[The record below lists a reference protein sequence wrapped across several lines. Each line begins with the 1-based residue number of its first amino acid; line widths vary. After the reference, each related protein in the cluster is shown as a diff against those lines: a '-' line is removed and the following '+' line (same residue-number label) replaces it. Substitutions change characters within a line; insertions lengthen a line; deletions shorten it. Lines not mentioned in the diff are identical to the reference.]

1 MRATQVMKGTS
12 IMDWK
17 TFIVDMTGALVW
29 PFVFVAVLIAF
40 RHILRNIAERLLS
53 FRFRDFE
60 FAFGNQAGKIAE
72 NIEPSNRIDHLPSAV
87 DEKLANLA
95 ERSPRAAIIEAWL
108 QVETSLKKLA
118 LAHGIENENAP
129 FLKLIYFLTQK
140 KVLDEKTEQS
150 LRGLIALRN
159 LAVHAPEPEL
169 TTQKAIDFIV
179 LANAVLFVLTTKE

>member
-1 MRATQVMKGTS
+1 
-12 IMDWK
+12 MDWK
-17 TFIVDMTGALVW
+17 TFVVDMTSALVW
-29 PFVFVAVLIAF
+29 PLVVVAILIAF
-40 RHILRNIAERLLS
+40 RHILGNIAERLLS

-72 NIEPSNRIDHLPSAV
+72 NIEPSNRMDQLPSAA
-87 DEKLANLA
+87 DDKLTSLA

-118 LAHGIENENAP
+118 VAHGMENENAP
-129 FLKLIYFLTQK
+129 FSKLIHFLTQK
-140 KVLDEKTEQS
+140 KVLDEKTAQS
-150 LRGLIALRN
+150 LHGLITLRN

-179 LANAVLFVLTTKE
+179 LASAVLFVLTTKK